1 MNRLMTLAAAGTL
14 MAVTA
19 TSVASVKTAQVRAN
33 NWTAPP
39 AASFVPLNAAGAT
52 TISFSLSAPTR
63 LVLTYSAEC
72 AVAAPAGNTG
82 AWLDLDIIVN
92 GNALAPTVG
101 NQDAF
106 CSSNGTA
113 ETDGWTRG
121 SITIFFNG
129 VAGANT
135 IRIQARGNGGATSLW
150 LGDSSLVVHD

>member
-1 MNRLMTLAAAGTL
+1 MNRLMTLAVAGSL

-19 TSVASVKTAQVRAN
+19 TSVASVKTAQVRSN
-33 NWTAPP
+33 NWTALP
-39 AASFVPLNAAGAT
+39 APTLVPLNSAGVT
-52 TISFSLSAPTR
+52 TVSFSLPAPTR

-72 AVAAPAGNTG
+72 AVSAPAGNSG

-92 GNALAPTVG
+92 GNTLAPTVG

-106 CSSNGTA
+106 CSSNGTPA
-113 ETDGWTRG
+113 ADGWTRG

-129 VAGANT
+129 VAGGNT
-135 IRIQARGNGGATSLW
+135 IRIQARGNGGATSVW